1 MLLSFTTQSDIELY
15 RSYSTKSI
23 RIPQGTFVA
32 PESWARTVQQLYP
45 STILKPYPDY
55 KPKPNEDYSGK
66 RVLFTRIG
74 GIGDMLFIMPAIYAL
89 HKRFP
94 TCEIGMAVDTHV
106 YPLVWDEE
114 LCQWYESES
123 LLQWVTGD
131 YDYVINLNEILEV
144 GPRNI
149 DVFDA
154 VANYIGIPT
163 EWLDYKT
170 RVNTRYDWM
179 PDPIPEGEKE
189 ITERIDPD
197 KLNIVYQVNAGSP
210 IRTIPEQ
217 HARFFLSGIAGQ
229 NRKIWLVGKDDQI
242 VGLNSLAL
250 LLWNDRFMIP
260 FQSVEVVTGESPADL
275 VALINHADI
284 VVSSDSVSVHIA
296 AALGKPCLAVYNAFA
311 PEHYASH
318 YPTVVPIDVRSNCE
332 FADEK
337 YRKCFQLGE
346 KCDGMRKANSN
357 TAPCWDYL
365 DVIEMIRK
373 FEEMVKA
380 IKK

>member
-1 MLLSFTTQSDIELY
+1 MLLSFTTQSDIEIY
-15 RSYSTKSI
+15 RSYSTKPI
-23 RIPQGTFVA
+23 KIPKGTFVA
-32 PESWARTVQQLYP
+32 PESWARTVQKLYP
-45 STILKPYPDY
+45 STVLEPYPDY
-55 KPKPNEDYSGK
+55 KPKPDEDYSGK

-89 HKRFP
+89 HKHFP
-94 TCEIGMAVDTHV
+94 TCEIGMAVDAHV
-106 YPLVWDEE
+106 LPLVFDEDA
-114 LCQWYESES
+114 CQWYESES
-123 LLQWVTGD
+123 LLRWVTGD
-131 YDYVINLNEILEV
+131 YDRVINLNDILEV

-163 EWLDYKT
+163 KWLDYKT
-170 RVNTRYDWM
+170 RVNTRYDWR

-189 ITERIDPD
+189 ITEHLDPD

-217 HARFFLSGIAGQ
+217 HARFFLSSIAGGNKQ
-229 NRKIWLVGKDDQI
+229 IWLVGKHDDAQR
-242 VGLNSLAL
+242 VGQLGLWLYGHAQPIDINYAL
-250 LLWNDRFMIP
+250 GD
-260 FQSVEVVTGESPADL
+260 SPSDL

-284 VVSSDSVSVHIA
+284 VVSSDSASVHIA

-318 YPTVVPIDVRSNCE
+318 YPTVVPVDVRSNCE

-365 DVIEMIRK
+365 DVIDMIRK